1 MVKTKDDVIKLDD
14 TDINILKIINE
25 DVRTSYRQIS
35 RSLDVS
41 VGTIHNRIDKMVK
54 SGVIKKFSPVIDHEK
69 LGFVLTTIIGV
80 RVKGGKL
87 KNWEE
92 KTFFNKNVVGIY
104 DVTGEYDAFL
114 IAKFRNTTELNV
126 FIKELLKDPMIE
138 RTYTQTVLDVIKED
152 MGSSNMLVTRQPLGF
167 VALLGV
173 IAIIGI
179 IIRNSI
185 ILVHQTH

>member
-1 MVKTKDDVIKLDD
+1 MVKTKDNVVKLDD

-41 VGTIHNRIDKMVK
+41 VGTVHNRIDKMVK

-104 DVTGEYDAFL
+104 NKNVVGIYDVTGEYDAFL
-114 IAKFRNTTELNV
+114 IAKFRNTNELNA
-126 FIKELLKDPMIE
+126 FIKELLKDPIIE

-152 MGSSNMLVTRQPLGF
+152 MGSSN
-167 VALLGV
+167 
-173 IAIIGI
+173 
-179 IIRNSI
+179 
-185 ILVHQTH
+185 IL

>member
-1 MVKTKDDVIKLDD
+1 MVKSKDNVIKLDD

-41 VGTIHNRIDKMVK
+41 VGTVHNRIDKMVK

-114 IAKFRNTTELNV
+114 IAKFRNTSELNL
-126 FIKELLKDPMIE
+126 FIKELLKDPIIE

-152 MGSSNMLVTRQPLGF
+152 MGSSN
-167 VALLGV
+167 
-173 IAIIGI
+173 
-179 IIRNSI
+179 
-185 ILVHQTH
+185 IL

>member
-1 MVKTKDDVIKLDD
+1 MVKTKDNVVKLDD
-14 TDINILKIINE
+14 TDVNILKIINE

-41 VGTIHNRIDKMVK
+41 VGTVHNRIDN
-54 SGVIKKFSPVIDHEK
+54 
-69 LGFVLTTIIGV
+69 VLTTIIGV

-114 IAKFRNTTELNV
+114 IAKFRNTNELNS
-126 FIKELLKDPMIE
+126 FIKELLKDPIIE

-152 MGSSNMLVTRQPLGF
+152 MGSSN
-167 VALLGV
+167 
-173 IAIIGI
+173 
-179 IIRNSI
+179 
-185 ILVHQTH
+185 IL